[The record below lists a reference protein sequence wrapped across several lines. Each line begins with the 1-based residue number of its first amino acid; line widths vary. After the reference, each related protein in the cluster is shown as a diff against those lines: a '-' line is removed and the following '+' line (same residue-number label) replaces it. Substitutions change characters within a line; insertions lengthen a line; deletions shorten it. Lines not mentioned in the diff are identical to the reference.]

1 MVGDPTV
8 TERLQEFDMYTRQTG
23 VKDADRALVLFCHI
37 GGYASEEVFCQSER
51 VRQAGNA
58 LVALFLRR
66 FGPPETVH
74 SLSKA
79 FHARMEL
86 ESESLADYSWV
97 LMQLHNRMERAAA
110 SEAENAALVL
120 LNDNVLK

>member
-1 MVGDPTV
+1 
-8 TERLQEFDMYTRQTG
+8 MYTRQTG
-23 VKDADRALVLFCHI
+23 VKDADRAVVLFCHL

-51 VRQAGNA
+51 VRQTGNA

-66 FGPPETVH
+66 FGP
-74 SLSKA
+74 LSKA
-79 FHARMEL
+79 FHARMQL

-97 LMQLHNRMERAAA
+97 LMQLHNRMERTAA

-120 LNDNVLK
+120 LNDNALKYQFVQGDRE